1 MSWALLGI
9 VSYFLLLIASTTL
22 ACPSEMCTCKWK
34 NGKQTVECGG
44 KFLTRIPD
52 GIDPNTQ
59 VLNFT
64 VNSLTILQSE
74 RFKKMDLINLQKI
87 YLSRNQI
94 IRIHDR
100 AFRGLTNL
108 VELDLSENVIST
120 IPTDT
125 FQDYTSLMRLILS
138 GNPIKEIKTSA
149 FRHLSYLTTLELS
162 NCQIERIQDDAFVG
176 LDSLEWLQLD
186 GNRITTIRGSNIL
199 PTKLHGISLQGN
211 RWQCDCHLIDV
222 HTWLNR
228 FNVAQTDEPKCE
240 GPTKV
245 ASRMIKTLK
254 SHELACL
261 PDIEPTSLYLEV
273 AEGRNIS
280 LICKVR
286 AVPEAHISWWFN
298 GVLVPNDTILDPNFH
313 IFYDIIEATPAEHHT
328 ELYVYNVNIDDNGT
342 YSCVADNPAGRM
354 QANYTLRVIVKE
366 EPIVEQVT
374 FPYEYFVVVIASAGS
389 VLLVF
394 IITTCILV
402 CRCRKSSER
411 TQNKPPKATETQKC
425 ASITANDVDN
435 LTCSKLNGSILRL
448 TDNNP
453 QASDMML
460 FIAANHIEAASTN
473 FISPT
478 RVSQEQNPDLINDTE
493 TRVKSDDAKPPSL
506 VSDETPP
513 GYQLHPVKLVRPIP
527 ARFNAGTLPRGGIDA
542 AGMCSQEL
550 HQHQVD
556 VHLNPGCFLDQN
568 GYPIEFTFQSLPPG
582 VVSASAAPSATAVS
596 AAPVNYYR
604 TLPHKKHQQQAATI
618 RFANEAEFITQTTRK
633 TLQAYTPDVRYT
645 VQGYPYNM
653 ACFDTGGGPGSGVI
667 SHIDPIPSP
676 PDGYKSEQTTTTVHS
691 FCVSPSPLQ
700 QWPAVLP
707 GYHHSQIVPILT
719 NQDAKRYSPVP
730 TQALPS
736 VVGPS
741 KKCVSAQ
748 TSENDTIPE
757 QREEEEAEERLSEQG
772 SDNMKHLSGPLADS
786 PDEGY
791 VGDSQDGSDM

>member
-1 MSWALLGI
+1 MSWTLLGFI
-9 VSYFLLLIASTTL
+9 HFLLLIAPSF

-44 KFLTRIPD
+44 KLLTRIPD
-52 GIDPNTQ
+52 GIDQGTQ

-64 VNSLTILQSE
+64 GNSLTILQSE
-74 RFKKMDLINLQKI
+74 RFKRMDLINLQKI

-108 VELDLSENVIST
+108 VELDLSENVISSV
-120 IPTDT
+120 PTDT
-125 FQDYTSLMRLILS
+125 FQDYTSLMRLILN

-149 FRHLSYLTTLELS
+149 FRHLPYLTTLELS

-199 PTKLHGISLQGN
+199 PIKLHGISLQGN

-245 ASRMIKTLK
+245 ASRVIKTLK
-254 SHELACL
+254 QNELACL

-280 LICKVR
+280 LNCKVR

-298 GVLVPNDTILDPNFH
+298 GVLLPNDTLLDPTFH
-313 IFYDIIEATPAEHHT
+313 IYYDVMEVTPAEHHT
-328 ELYVYNVNIDDNGT
+328 ELYIYSVNIDDNGT
-342 YSCVADNPAGRM
+342 YSCVAENPAGRM

-366 EPIVEQVT
+366 EPVVEQVT
-374 FPYEYFVVVIASAGS
+374 FPYEYFVVVVASGGS
-389 VLLVF
+389 VVLVF
-394 IITTCILV
+394 VITICILV
-402 CRCRKSSER
+402 CRCRKTTRSRPAKSSD
-411 TQNKPPKATETQKC
+411 TQKC

-435 LTCSKLNGSILRL
+435 LTCSKLNGSILM

-453 QASDMML
+453 QAADMML
-460 FIAANHIEAASTN
+460 FITANQVEPASTH

-478 RVSQEQNPDLINDTE
+478 RGSQEQNPDLINDTE
-493 TRVKSDDAKPPSL
+493 TRVKSDEKSG
-506 VSDETPP
+506 VNEETPP
-513 GYQLHPVKLVRPIP
+513 GYQLHPVKIVRPIP
-527 ARFNAGTLPRGGIDA
+527 ARFSAGTLPRGGGIIPT
-542 AGMCSQEL
+542 EL

-568 GYPIEFTFQSLPPG
+568 GYPVEFAFQSLPT
-582 VVSASAAPSATAVS
+582 AATPT
-596 AAPVNYYR
+596 PVNYYR
-604 TLPHKKHQQQAATI
+604 TLPHKKHQQQTATI
-618 RFANEAEFITQTTRK
+618 RFANEAEFITRTTQ
-633 TLQAYTPDVRYT
+633 TLQTYTPDIRYT

-653 ACFDTGGGPGSGVI
+653 TCVASSPLPPPTSNGSQQMIGTI
-667 SHIDPIPSP
+667 PESIPSP
-676 PDGYKSEQTTTTVHS
+676 PDGYKSEQSSTTVHS
-691 FCVSPSPLQ
+691 FCVSPSPMQ

-707 GYHHSQIVPILT
+707 GYHHSQIVPIIT
-719 NQDAKRYSPVP
+719 NHQDVKRFSPVP
-730 TQALPS
+730 TQSSTVNSS
-736 VVGPS
+736 VTIGPP

-757 QREEEEAEERLSEQG
+757 QREEEEAEERYSEQG
-772 SDNMKHLSGPLADS
+772 SDNIKHLSGPLADS